1 MSEAENIMFD
11 EYEEELA
18 LEGQTRDSFRVTDD
32 GSAAWC
38 VRKIREAQE
47 ECDQMIM
54 WYAAQIERAKAKMN
68 ATVERMT
75 AYLRDYAENVP
86 MKETKTQRSY
96 PIPGGKLVYK
106 KASTKLEH
114 DDDVLLKTLKEQ
126 GRTEYIKTVITEKL
140 DWAGLKKDYLENGE
154 AVDGITEV
162 EVPETFEVKVE
173 G

>member
-75 AYLRDYAENVP
+75 AYLRDYAEMVP

-96 PIPGGKLVYK
+96 PVPGGKLIYK
-106 KASTKLEH
+106 KATTKLEH
-114 DDDVLLKTLKEQ
+114 DDETILRVLKELD
-126 GRTEYIKTVITEKL
+126 REDMIKRQVVEKV
-140 DWAGLKKDYLENGE
+140 DWANLNRELLETGE
-154 AVDGITEV
+154 ILDGVTRV
-162 EVPETFEVKVE
+162 EVPESFEVKVE